1 MKGRIIIA
9 SGIVIA
15 ALGMGMLPAWSAD
28 TSIEQRLEELEGR
41 EAIRTLM
48 KQYGRLLDTRR
59 FDDFGR
65 LFAEGDGVYVTG
77 GREVTGP
84 QAIAEV
90 MRGVFADNPS
100 GLKEP
105 QFHVFFNEVVSF
117 ESPTRATAFSQSV
130 YVAPG
135 EDNAP
140 RMVIFAS
147 YDDVFV
153 KRDGVWTFLRRTVH
167 GEIPGAGR

>member
-1 MKGRIIIA
+1 M
-9 SGIVIA
+9 
-15 ALGMGMLPAWSAD
+15 
-28 TSIEQRLEELEGR
+28 EQRLEELEGR

-48 KQYGRLLDTRR
+48 KQYGRTLDTRH
-59 FDDFGR
+59 FDDFGK

-77 GREVTGP
+77 GRDVTGP
-84 QAIAEV
+84 QAIADV
-90 MRGVFADNPS
+90 MRGVFANNPS

-105 QFHVFFNEVVSF
+105 QFHVFFNEVISF
-117 ESPTRATAFSQSV
+117 ESPTRATAFSQSF

-140 RMVIFAS
+140 KVIMVAS

-153 KRDGVWTFLRRTVH
+153 KRDGEWKFLRRAVR
-167 GEIPGAGR
+167 GEIPSMRK

>member
-1 MKGRIIIA
+1 MRGRIIIA
-9 SGIVIA
+9 SGIVVA
-15 ALGMGMLPAWSAD
+15 MLGMGALPAWSAD
-28 TSIEQRLEELEGR
+28 VSIEQRLEELEGR

-48 KQYGRLLDTRR
+48 KQYGRTLDTRR

-77 GREVTGP
+77 GREVKG
-84 QAIAEV
+84 QEAIAEM

-100 GLKEP
+100 GLKAP
-105 QFHVFFNEVVSF
+105 QFHVFFNEVISF
-117 ESPTRATAFSQSV
+117 ESPARATAFSQSV

-140 RMVIFAS
+140 RMVILAS

-153 KRDGVWTFLRRTVH
+153 KRNGTWKFLRRAVH
-167 GEIPGAGR
+167 GEIPSGK